1 MKLMFRVLIRWIAN
15 ALGLW
20 IAGRLI
26 GGISHGDDLAT
37 ILLAGL
43 ALSLI
48 NSIIKPFV
56 LLLSLPALVF
66 TLGLFIVVI
75 NGFMVWLTAELVDAL
90 GVGTFEVATF
100 GSAVLA
106 GLVIGL
112 VNYLVTTF
120 IERMHY
126 E

>member
-1 MKLMFRVLIRWIAN
+1 MFKVGVRWVAN

-26 GGISHGDDLAT
+26 GGVYHGDDFAT
-37 ILLAGL
+37 IMLAGL
-43 ALSLI
+43 ALSLV
-48 NSIIKPFV
+48 NSVIKPFV

-66 TLGLFIVVI
+66 SLGLFIVMI
-75 NGFMVWLTAELVDAL
+75 NGFMVWLTAEIVNGLNL
-90 GVGTFEVATF
+90 GTFEVATF
-100 GSAVLA
+100 GAAVLA

-112 VNYLVTTF
+112 VNYTVTAL